1 MNTEPCLVELARKEW
16 QGKGQGQDRLL
27 IQMAEK
33 AVYERLGNHQ
43 WQARYTVKDTHLPHV
58 EIKLCN
64 GMTFWYENY
73 SLGPSK
79 KIRCESLRLVKKKLW
94 GLLGT
99 ELSQDIRNLADLG
112 KVLEHWEAERTI

>member
-1 MNTEPCLVELARKEW
+1 MNTEPNLVELARKEW
-16 QGKGQGQDRLL
+16 QGKEKEQDRLL
-27 IQMAEK
+27 IQMAVK
-33 AVYERLGNHQ
+33 AIYDRLGNHQ
-43 WQARYTVKDTHLPHV
+43 WQAQYMVRDARLSCV
-58 EIKLCN
+58 EIKFCN